1 MEIFGQKLAELRKQ
15 KGISQEE
22 LASDLNISQT
32 TISNYEKGIDKVD
45 IEILEKICNY
55 FNVPISYMFSDE
67 RLFFNSSGSNNRN
80 IYMPSNIL
88 NTCIDKLIE
97 SYELRIKDKEELNAF
112 LKEENYQLKEIL
124 KKYGQ

>member
-1 MEIFGQKLAELRKQ
+1 
-15 KGISQEE
+15 
-22 LASDLNISQT
+22 LNISQT